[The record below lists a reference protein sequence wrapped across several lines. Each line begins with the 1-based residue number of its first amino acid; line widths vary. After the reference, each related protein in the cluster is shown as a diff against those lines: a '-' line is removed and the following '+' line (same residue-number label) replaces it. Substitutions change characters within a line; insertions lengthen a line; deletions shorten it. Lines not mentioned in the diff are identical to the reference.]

1 MFFVNLVTCASSDSE
16 IASYSSH
23 EADYTPSVR
32 YIYGIVEDVIANIV
46 IAQRL
51 DDFMKS
57 CF

>member
-57 CF
+57 